1 MTRPDGLPPGVA
13 TGRCLVMG
21 VLNVTPDSFSD
32 GGRWL
37 DPEAAVAHGLAMA
50 AEGADLVDVGGES
63 TRPGADH
70 VPEAEELRRIVPVV
84 AGLAAAGVPV
94 SIDTMHSAVA
104 EAALAA
110 GAALVNDV
118 SGGRWDP
125 RMPALLAEVRVPFV
139 AMHWRGTLDRQ
150 GRPVHDDHPEYQDV
164 VSEVAAELRLGL
176 DVLVAAGVDPARVV
190 LDPGLGFSKNAE
202 HNWALLAGLETLVA
216 IGSPLLVGAS
226 RKRFLGRLL
235 AGPDGV
241 PVPVEDRDA
250 ATAAV
255 STLSALAGA
264 WCVRVHAVRASA
276 DAVRVAAQV
285 RQAAGPAIAAPTGA
299 GIAVDPAS
307 ARMPS

>member
-1 MTRPDGLPPGVA
+1 MSGPDGLPPGLA

-37 DPEAAVAHGLAMA
+37 DPEAAVAHGLALT
-50 AEGADLVDVGGES
+50 AEGADLIDVGGES
-63 TRPGADH
+63 TRPGAQP
-70 VPEAEELRRIVPVV
+70 VPEAEELRRVVPVV
-84 AGLAAAGVPV
+84 AGLVAAGVPV
-94 SIDTMHSAVA
+94 SIDTMHSVVA
-104 EAALAA
+104 EAALEA

-125 RMPALLAEVRVPFV
+125 RMPALLAAARVPFV

-150 GRPVHDDHPEYQDV
+150 SRPVHDDHPEYQDV
-164 VSEVAAELRLGL
+164 VTEVAAELRLGL
-176 DVLVAAGVDPARVV
+176 DMLVAAGVDPARVV

-202 HNWALLAGLETLVA
+202 HNWALLAGLDRLVA
-216 IGSPLLVGAS
+216 IGAPVLVGAS

-235 AGPDGV
+235 AGLDGA
-241 PVPVEDRDA
+241 PAPVEGRDA

-255 STLSALAGA
+255 STLAAAAGV
-264 WCVRVHAVRASA
+264 WCVRVHAVRPSA

-285 RQAAGPAIAAPTGA
+285 AAAGAHPPPPAGA
-299 GIAVDPAS
+299 GLAAGPAS

>member
-1 MTRPDGLPPGVA
+1 MSGPDGLPPGFA

-37 DPEAAVAHGLAMA
+37 DPEAAVTHGLALT
-50 AEGADLVDVGGES
+50 AEGADLIDVGGES
-63 TRPGADH
+63 TRPGAQP
-70 VPEAEELRRIVPVV
+70 VPEAEELRRVVPVV
-84 AGLAAAGVPV
+84 AGLVAAGVPV
-94 SIDTMHSAVA
+94 SIDTMHSVVA
-104 EAALAA
+104 EAALEA

-125 RMPALLAEVRVPFV
+125 RMPALLAEARVPFV

-150 GRPVHDDHPEYQDV
+150 SRPVHDDHPEYQDV
-164 VSEVAAELRLGL
+164 VTEVAAELRLGL
-176 DVLVAAGVDPARVV
+176 DMLVAAGVDPARVV

-202 HNWALLAGLETLVA
+202 HNWALLAGLDRLVA
-216 IGSPLLVGAS
+216 IGAPVLVGAS

-235 AGPDGV
+235 AGLDGA
-241 PVPVEDRDA
+241 PAPVEGRDA

-255 STLSALAGA
+255 STLAAAAGV
-264 WCVRVHAVRASA
+264 WCVRVHAVRPSA

-285 RQAAGPAIAAPTGA
+285 AAAGAHPPPPAGVGLAAG
-299 GIAVDPAS
+299 PAS